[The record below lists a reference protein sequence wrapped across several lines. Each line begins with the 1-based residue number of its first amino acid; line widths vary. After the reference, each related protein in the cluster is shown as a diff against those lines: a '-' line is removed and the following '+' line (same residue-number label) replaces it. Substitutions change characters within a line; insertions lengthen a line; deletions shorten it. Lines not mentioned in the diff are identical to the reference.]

1 LWREPKERFFSK
13 ILGFDKKSVSDEE
26 EGLALEHYEKMQKF
40 VTELE
45 NEITRLEHRLTV
57 LSDEK
62 IGALS

>member
-1 LWREPKERFFSK
+1 M
-13 ILGFDKKSVSDEE
+13 LGFDKKSVSDEE

-45 NEITRLEHRLTV
+45 NKITRLECHLTA

-62 IGALS
+62 IEALS